1 VVLRVDLDEL
11 ALSLTGP
18 LVNWYV
24 KRHEQDL
31 ERFLKNAKVYMSP
44 ERFMARVFF
53 ATVMT
58 AIFSVPIGL
67 YLTYMAIESLLNT
80 LSPSVGPMIML
91 VFGVVMLIL
100 PLMVY
105 SIMMALPRMQS
116 SDFQFK
122 VDSELPFFAAYLA
135 MISQSGLSVTSAI
148 ERIAGIKLLEAI
160 GKVAREIVVKNKAFG
175 MDPLTALTETALSTP
190 SHLFQSLIMGY
201 VTNVRTGGDILHYL
215 EIRLNEIVSD
225 TIDRVRRGAEFLS
238 TLMES
243 YIGAGVILLIGL
255 NVLYLAQA
263 ITPTG
268 NPIGALQQ
276 AVNNNLLFGLLVVPA
291 ISVAFIYLGEVS
303 IYRVPYTDTRP
314 YIAFGISTTAAMV
327 AILAGYTS
335 MFHSDLGY
343 VIKVGPISIDFA
355 IYMATVMVIAYT
367 PAAIYAGKVIA
378 ERRSLERAFSDFL
391 RDFTELRKSGF
402 TPEKIISTLA
412 DTRDYGALSRY
423 LKDISKQIKYG
434 VPIRVVLSEFMS
446 KTRSYYARVFAWLLL
461 ESIEYGGATPET
473 LESLASFSSLMIRI
487 NDDLLARL
495 KPLRF
500 VPYIGAMILTL
511 TLVIMVFTVVSL
523 SSVLLNL
530 SGYYVNY
537 VTGSFA
543 LTTVVDSFIMGLVA
557 GKLGEGELSA
567 GFKHAVAITA
577 LVLLIYLASPFISKL
592 FVV

>member
-1 VVLRVDLDEL
+1 MDFDEL
-11 ALSLTGP
+11 SLVVTEP

-24 KRHEQDL
+24 KRRGEQL
-31 ERFLKNAKVYMSP
+31 ERVLKNAKVYMLP

-53 ATVMT
+53 ATIIT
-58 AIFSVPIGL
+58 AVLSVPIGL
-67 YLTYMAIESLLNT
+67 YLTYNSIESIMGSFNLTVKSITVLSIGLVMIVLPFIVYVMMMT
-80 LSPSVGPMIML
+80 LPK
-91 VFGVVMLIL
+91 
-100 PLMVY
+100 
-105 SIMMALPRMQS
+105 MQL
-116 SDFQFK
+116 SDLQYK

-148 ERIAGIKLLEAI
+148 ERLANIRLLEAI
-160 GKVAREIVVKNKAFG
+160 GKIAREIVVKNKAIG
-175 MDPLTALTETALSTP
+175 MDPLTALTESALSTP
-190 SHLFQSLIMGY
+190 SHLFQNLIMGY

-215 EIRLNEIVSD
+215 EIRLNEIVND
-225 TIDRVRRGAEFLS
+225 TLDKIRRGAEFLS

-268 NPIGALQQ
+268 NSVSALQQ
-276 AVNNNLLFGLLVVPA
+276 AVSNNLLFGLLVIPA

-303 IYRVPYTDTRP
+303 IYRVPYTDVRP
-314 YIAFGISTTAAMV
+314 YIAVGVSSMVAMV
-327 AILAGYTS
+327 ALLIGYNTV
-335 MFHSDLGY
+335 FHGDLGY
-343 VIKVGPISIDFA
+343 SINVGPVSLDFA
-355 IYMATVMVIAYT
+355 TYMAVVLIIAYV
-367 PAAIYAGKVIA
+367 PAALYAERVIA

-423 LKDISKQIKYG
+423 LKDISKQIRYG
-434 VPIRVVLSEFMS
+434 IPIRVVLSEFMNR
-446 KTRSYYARVFAWLLL
+446 TRSYYARVFAWLLL

-511 TLVIMVFTVVSL
+511 TLVIMVFTVVGL
-523 SSVLLNL
+523 SSVFLHIPQ
-530 SGYYVNY
+530 YYVNY
-537 VTGSFA
+537 VVGSFA
-543 LTTVVDSFIMGLVA
+543 LTIVVDSFVMGLVA

-577 LVLLIYLASPFISKL
+577 IVLVIYLASPLISKV
-592 FVV
+592 FVI

>member
-1 VVLRVDLDEL
+1 MDLDEL
-11 ALSLTGP
+11 SLVVTGP
-18 LVNWYV
+18 LVKWYV
-24 KRHEQDL
+24 KRHGGYL
-31 ERFLKNAKVYMSP
+31 ERVLKNAKVYMLP

-53 ATVMT
+53 ASIIT
-58 AIFSVPIGL
+58 AVFSVPIGS
-67 YLTYMAIESLLNT
+67 YLTYTSVESIMGA
-80 LSPSVGPMIML
+80 LSFTVRSIIILSIGL
-91 VFGVVMLIL
+91 VLIAL
-100 PLMVY
+100 PFIVY
-105 SIMMALPRMQS
+105 AMMMALPKMQL
-116 SDFQFK
+116 SDLQYR

-148 ERIAGIKLLEAI
+148 ERLANIRLLEAI
-160 GKVAREIVVKNKAFG
+160 GKIAREIGVKNKAIG

-190 SHLFQSLIMGY
+190 SHLFQNLIMGY

-215 EIRLNEIVSD
+215 EIRLNEIVND
-225 TIDRVRRGAEFLS
+225 TLDRIRRGAEFLS

-268 NPIGALQQ
+268 NSVSALQQ
-276 AVNNNLLFGLLVVPA
+276 AVSNNLLFGLLVIPA

-303 IYRVPYTDTRP
+303 IYRVPYTDIRP
-314 YIAFGISTTAAMV
+314 YIAVGLSSIVAMI
-327 AILAGYTS
+327 ALLMGYGTV
-335 MFHSDLGY
+335 FHGDLGY
-343 VIKVGPISIDFA
+343 SINVGPVSLDFA
-355 IYMATVMVIAYT
+355 TYMAIVLVIAYT
-367 PAAIYAGKVIA
+367 PAALYAERVIA
-378 ERRSLERAFSDFL
+378 ERRSLEKAFSDFL

-412 DTRDYGALSRY
+412 DTRDYGALSKY
-423 LKDISKQIKYG
+423 LRDISKQIRYG
-434 VPIRVVLSEFMS
+434 IPIRVVLSEFMN

-487 NDDLLARL
+487 NDDLIARL

-511 TLVIMVFTVVSL
+511 TLVIMVFTVVNL
-523 SSVLLNL
+523 SSVLLHIPQ
-530 SGYYVNY
+530 YYVNY
-537 VTGSFA
+537 VIGSFA

-567 GFKHAVAITA
+567 GFKHAIAITA
-577 LVLLIYLASPFISKL
+577 IVLMIYLASPLISRM
-592 FVV
+592 FVI

>member
-1 VVLRVDLDEL
+1 MDLDEL
-11 ALSLTGP
+11 SLVVTGP

-24 KRHEQDL
+24 KRHGGYL
-31 ERFLKNAKVYMSP
+31 ERVLKNAKVYMLP

-53 ATVMT
+53 ASIIT
-58 AIFSVPIGL
+58 AVFSVPIGS
-67 YLTYMAIESLLNT
+67 YLTYT
-80 LSPSVGPMIML
+80 SVE
-91 VFGVVMLIL
+91 
-100 PLMVY
+100 
-105 SIMMALPRMQS
+105 SIMGALNFTVRSIIILSIGLVLIALPFIVYAMMMTLPKMQL
-116 SDFQFK
+116 SDLQYR

-148 ERIAGIKLLEAI
+148 ERLANIKLLEAI
-160 GKVAREIVVKNKAFG
+160 GKIAREIVVKNKAIG

-190 SHLFQSLIMGY
+190 SHLFQNLIMGY

-215 EIRLNEIVSD
+215 EIRLNEIVND
-225 TIDRVRRGAEFLS
+225 TLDRIRRGAEFLS

-268 NPIGALQQ
+268 NSVSALQQ
-276 AVNNNLLFGLLVVPA
+276 AVSNNLLFGLLVIPA

-303 IYRVPYTDTRP
+303 IYRVPYTDIRP
-314 YIAFGISTTAAMV
+314 YIAVGLSSIVAMI
-327 AILAGYTS
+327 ALLMGYGTV
-335 MFHSDLGY
+335 FHGDLGY
-343 VIKVGPISIDFA
+343 SINVGPVSLDFA
-355 IYMATVMVIAYT
+355 TYMAIVLVIAYT
-367 PAAIYAGKVIA
+367 PAALYAERVIA
-378 ERRSLERAFSDFL
+378 ERRSLEKAFSDFL

-412 DTRDYGALSRY
+412 DTRDYGALSKY
-423 LKDISKQIKYG
+423 LRDISKQIRYG
-434 VPIRVVLSEFMS
+434 IPIRVVLSEFIN

-487 NDDLLARL
+487 NDDLIARL

-511 TLVIMVFTVVSL
+511 TLVIMVFTVVNL
-523 SSVLLNL
+523 SSVLLHIPQ
-530 SGYYVNY
+530 YYVNY
-537 VTGSFA
+537 VIGSFA

-567 GFKHAVAITA
+567 GFKHAIAITA
-577 LVLLIYLASPFISKL
+577 IVLMIYLASPLMSRM
-592 FVV
+592 FVI

>member
-1 VVLRVDLDEL
+1 MDFDEL
-11 ALSLTGP
+11 SLMITGP

-24 KRHEQDL
+24 KRRGERL
-31 ERFLKNAKVYMSP
+31 ERILKNAKVYMLP

-53 ATVMT
+53 ASIIT
-58 AIFSVPIGL
+58 AVFSIPIGL
-67 YLTYMAIESLLNT
+67 YLTYTSIEAIMNA
-80 LSPSVGPMIML
+80 VGLTVKSIIILGIGLVMIML
-91 VFGVVMLIL
+91 PFI
-100 PLMVY
+100 VY
-105 SIMMALPRMQS
+105 AMMMALPKMQL
-116 SDFQFK
+116 SDLQYK

-148 ERIAGIKLLEAI
+148 ERLANIKLLEAI
-160 GKVAREIVVKNKAFG
+160 GRIAREIVVKNKAIG
-175 MDPLTALTETALSTP
+175 MDPLTALTEAALSTP
-190 SHLFQSLIMGY
+190 SHLFQNLIMGY

-215 EIRLNEIVSD
+215 EIRLNEIVNNTLD
-225 TIDRVRRGAEFLS
+225 KIRRGAEFLS

-268 NPIGALQQ
+268 NSVGALQQ
-276 AVNNNLLFGLLVVPA
+276 AVSNNLLFGLLVIPA
-291 ISVAFIYLGEVS
+291 ISIAFIYLGEVS
-303 IYRVPYTDTRP
+303 IYRVPYTDVRP
-314 YIAFGISTTAAMV
+314 YIAVGVSSMVAMV
-327 AILAGYTS
+327 ALLIGYS
-335 MFHSDLGY
+335 SVFHGDLGY
-343 VIKVGPISIDFA
+343 SISVGPVSLDFA
-355 IYMATVMVIAYT
+355 TYMAIVLVVAYT
-367 PAAIYAGKVIA
+367 PAALYAERVIA

-423 LKDISKQIKYG
+423 LRDISKQIRYG
-434 VPIRVVLSEFMS
+434 IPIRVVLSEFMN
-446 KTRSYYARVFAWLLL
+446 KTKSYYARVFAWLLL

-511 TLVIMVFTVVSL
+511 TLVIMVFTVVNL
-523 SSVLLNL
+523 SSVLLHIPQ
-530 SGYYVNY
+530 YYVNY
-537 VTGSFA
+537 VIGSFA

-567 GFKHAVAITA
+567 GFKHAIAITA
-577 LVLLIYLASPFISKL
+577 IVLAIYLASPLISKV
-592 FVV
+592 FIISP